1 MFYCNAWKLYVYRG
15 GLQCCQ
21 DVTDYFL
28 LSNLL
33 NCFLRRGCMH
43 SCVQHAALSSRC
55 TLKPVHTSNNVEAT
69 FDFVEA
75 TFDFVA
81 KHGNNVERVF
91 GDISS
96 IRQSQ
101 KKLNMFNLFPLR
113 RKDEISFD
121 IVVKNGND
129 VEATFDFVEAT
140 FDFVERIVRQRCF
153 DIVAGVDGAL
163 VFTVTA
169 KFVRVFQR

>member
-75 TFDFVA
+75 TFDFV
-81 KHGNNVERVF
+81 
-91 GDISS
+91 
-96 IRQSQ
+96 
-101 KKLNMFNLFPLR
+101 
-113 RKDEISFD
+113 
-121 IVVKNGND
+121 
-129 VEATFDFVEAT
+129 
-140 FDFVERIVRQRCF
+140 ERIVRQRCF